1 MGKRIEF
8 LDLAKGI
15 CMIFLVFGH
24 SGFIIDIPGL
34 TSGVIPLFFVLS
46 GFFFK
51 TYGGWLNCLIKK
63 TNTIFIPFLF
73 FYLVGC
79 LAYYGIKYLAPN
91 LLITAAGGIMDIF
104 NNRQFFNG
112 PIWYIL
118 CIFWCSMY
126 FCTINLYLKSKVKQ
140 SIIVVLLGFIGW
152 WMGNQGYF
160 LPLFLDVAMTALPF
174 FAIGYYLK
182 QTDLFYPNKWDKY
195 NWLWALIA
203 WAISYALLRTTHT
216 RLSLHYNIV
225 EGFSTYLLSISSV
238 IAILYL
244 CKMVKNIPLISYMG
258 RYSLVL
264 MCTHHLI
271 YRPLMVAFTAM
282 GIQDPYFHPI
292 VAIVT
297 LALSTLCIPLCI
309 RYIPWFVAQ
318 KDLIKY
324 EGTKA

>member
-1 MGKRIEF
+1 MQ
-8 LDLAKGI
+8 
-15 CMIFLVFGH
+15 M
-24 SGFIIDIPGL
+24 
-34 TSGVIPLFFVLS
+34 
-46 GFFFK
+46 
-51 TYGGWLNCLIKK
+51 
-63 TNTIFIPFLF
+63 
-73 FYLVGC
+73 
-79 LAYYGIKYLAPN
+79 
-91 LLITAAGGIMDIF
+91 TAVA
-104 NNRQFFNG
+104 
-112 PIWYIL
+112 
-118 CIFWCSMY
+118 
-126 FCTINLYLKSKVKQ
+126 
-140 SIIVVLLGFIGW
+140 LLGFIGW

-195 NWLWALIA
+195 NLLWAIIT
-203 WAISYALLRTTHT
+203 WAISYVLLRTTHT
-216 RLSLHYNIV
+216 RLSLHYNAI
-225 EGFSTYLLSISSV
+225 EGFSTYVVSVSSV
-238 IAILYL
+238 LSILYL
-244 CKMVKNIPLISYMG
+244 CKIVKTLPIISYMG
-258 RYSLVL
+258 RYSIVL
-264 MCTHHLI
+264 LCTHHLI

>member
-1 MGKRIEF
+1 
-8 LDLAKGI
+8 
-15 CMIFLVFGH
+15 
-24 SGFIIDIPGL
+24 
-34 TSGVIPLFFVLS
+34 
-46 GFFFK
+46 
-51 TYGGWLNCLIKK
+51 
-63 TNTIFIPFLF
+63 
-73 FYLVGC
+73 
-79 LAYYGIKYLAPN
+79 
-91 LLITAAGGIMDIF
+91 MDIF

-126 FCTINLYLKSKVKQ
+126 FCTINLYVKSKVKQ
-140 SIIVVLLGFIGW
+140 GIIVVLLGFIGW
-152 WMGNQGYF
+152 WMGDQGYF

-182 QTDLFYPNKWDKY
+182 QTDWFYPNKWDKY
-195 NWLWALIA
+195 NGLWVLIC
-203 WAISYALLRTTHT
+203 WVISFVLLRTTHT
-216 RLSLHYNIV
+216 RLSLHYNVV
-225 EGFSTYLLSISSV
+225 EGFPTYIVSVSSV

-244 CKMVKNIPLISYMG
+244 CKIVKNIPLISYMG
-258 RYSLVL
+258 QYSLVL